1 MNVTSMRTWLNAAG
15 ILAALLASTL
25 ALPADPLKSPRRMVN
40 GKVVELSPLFKW
52 WPHHEGKRP
61 LTAWVHVTGAIVGT
75 NGLGWVV
82 AAQVEKTDHPARRT
96 ETEPAKPNGAHRVIL
111 KDPPLMERA
120 EFERLSAQLKALNAQ
135 HAKLAGEEAQAK
147 NRADALGRE
156 ARANRR
162 YGARSRT
169 LSAEHNQA
177 AQAEKEA
184 KQELKPLDQ
193 QLQAVKKKL
202 AAFPNP
208 DHYEVDCFALELQ
221 QEYTGLP
228 LYDHGQVYQ

>member
-1 MNVTSMRTWLNAAG
+1 MRTWLKAAG
-15 ILAALLASTL
+15 VLAALLATTTV
-25 ALPADPLKSPRRMVN
+25 LPANPLKSPKRMVN
-40 GKVVELSPLFKW
+40 GQVVELSPLFKW
-52 WPHHEGKRP
+52 WPHREGKRP

-82 AAQVEKTDHPARRT
+82 EAQVEKTDRPGRRT
-96 ETEPAKPNGAHRVIL
+96 ETEHAKGDGPHRVIL
-111 KDPPLMERA
+111 KEPPLAERA

-135 HAKLAGEEAQAK
+135 HSKLTSEEAQAK

-169 LSAEHNQA
+169 LAAEHNQA
-177 AQAEKEA
+177 AEVEKEA

-202 AAFPNP
+202 AAFPHP
-208 DHYEVDCFALELQ
+208 DRYEVDCFALELQ
-221 QEYTGLP
+221 QDYTGLP